1 MTESRTE
8 QTGGRA
14 VLQCRRVTMQA
25 FQVIHRYHRFVVLRC
40 SETIARGTPRRYR
53 FQPNRGRAVL
63 MGQRSVVLPEYAGY
77 EQVRRSE
84 DAVVET

>member
-1 MTESRTE
+1 VVHQDAIGSN
-8 QTGGRA
+8 QIGGD
-14 VLQCRRVTMQA
+14 
-25 FQVIHRYHRFVVLRC
+25 I
-40 SETIARGTPRRYR
+40 
-53 FQPNRGRAVL
+53 AVL